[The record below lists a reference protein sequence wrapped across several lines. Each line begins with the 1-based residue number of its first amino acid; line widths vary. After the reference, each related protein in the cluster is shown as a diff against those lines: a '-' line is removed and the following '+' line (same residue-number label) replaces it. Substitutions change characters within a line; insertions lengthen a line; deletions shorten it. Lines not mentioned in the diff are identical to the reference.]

1 MSGSALVFM
10 GTMWILIIGTSV
22 FGLTTIMRKQKK

>member
-10 GTMWILIIGTSV
+10 GTMWILIIGTAV
-22 FGLTTIMRKQKK
+22 YGLGTIMKNQK